1 MGFSGPKVKQHVGIM
16 CAESSMHC
24 NVLQAPQSHIMC
36 DGQWCML
43 SLHSLPLMLL
53 SLLCF
58 LQLGRTPLLTAA
70 YNGYNAII
78 DVLVETYHNSLM
90 DVDNVS
96 DN

>member
-1 MGFSGPKVKQHVGIM
+1 MYR
-16 CAESSMHC
+16 
-24 NVLQAPQSHIMC
+24 NVLLAPQSHIMC
-36 DGQWCML
+36 DDQWCML
-43 SLHSLPLMLL
+43 SLHSLPLLL

-58 LQLGRTPLLTAA
+58 LQVGMTPLLTAA
-70 YNGYNAII
+70 YCGRNAFI